1 MPVQEERPPPIA
13 VHGAWLPTGHPSH
26 RPRHGGR
33 QHGGRQRSA
42 LLSAL
47 VFFLVPVLA
56 LSLGVRPAEFEN
68 RALAGLPAPAD
79 GWGFL
84 TGLPAWATDH
94 LPFRD
99 VAARV
104 VDGVS
109 RGVFG
114 EPSTLGAGAPGS
126 AGPMGPVA
134 PPAAA
139 APEPPRPADPSTGI
153 PGVFPQVIEG
163 KDGWLYFG
171 DDVEGKCAPA
181 QPLRDTIAAVN
192 RLRTAVESSGRRFV
206 LVVPPD
212 KTTAQPEFLPAQYPG
227 LGCAQ
232 AATREFWRR
241 VPAEAGAI
249 DLRAEL
255 RQLATPSRPI
265 YHRLDTHWTDRG
277 AVTMVRMLAE
287 EIAPGVTRGWDVGQV
302 RTVQS
307 GADLPH
313 LLGRTGVN
321 FFEQYSLAPS
331 GGRDRTG
338 RYLDDLRDPVR
349 IGTGPASGVVP
360 GSVALLGDSFVQSS
374 ARYLAAGFAE
384 VHVASYGTAPGP
396 QRIADLMADQEV
408 IVLEVVERNL
418 AAGTVPLL
426 DPAAL
431 DVIVRELA
439 THPLH

>member
-13 VHGAWLPTGHPSH
+13 VHEAWLPAEHPLH

-33 QHGGRQRSA
+33 QRTA

-56 LSLGVRPAEFEN
+56 VSLGVRPAEFEN
-68 RALAGLPAPAD
+68 RALAGFPTPTD
-79 GWGFL
+79 GWGFF

-99 VAARV
+99 VAVRV
-104 VDGVS
+104 VDGLS
-109 RGVFG
+109 RGAFG
-114 EPSTLGAGAPGS
+114 EPATLGPGTDGS
-126 AGPMGPVA
+126 TGPVGPVA
-134 PPAAA
+134 PPAATA
-139 APEPPRPADPSTGI
+139 PPEPTGPADPSTSI

-163 KDGWLYFG
+163 EDGWLYFG
-171 DDVEGKCAPA
+171 YDVEGKCAPT
-181 QPLRDTIAAVN
+181 QPLTDTIVAVN
-192 RLRTAVESSGRRFV
+192 RLQTAVEASGRRFV

-212 KTTAQPEFLPAQYPG
+212 KTTAQPEFLPADYPG
-227 LGCAQ
+227 LACAQ
-232 AATREFWRR
+232 AATRDFWRR

-255 RQLATPSRPI
+255 RQLSTPSRPI

-277 AVTMVRMLAE
+277 AVTMVRTLAE
-287 EIAPGVTRGWDVGQV
+287 EIAPDVTRGWDVEQI

-307 GADLPH
+307 GADLPN

-331 GGRDRTG
+331 GAGDRTG
-338 RYLDDLRDPVR
+338 RYLNDLREPVR
-349 IGTGPASGVVP
+349 IGTGPASAVVP
-360 GSVALLGDSFVQSS
+360 GSVVLLGDSFIQSS

-384 VHVASYGTAPGP
+384 VHVVSYATAAPEP

-408 IVLEVVERNL
+408 IVLEVVERNF

-431 DVIVRELA
+431 DVIIRELA
-439 THPLH
+439 TRPLN